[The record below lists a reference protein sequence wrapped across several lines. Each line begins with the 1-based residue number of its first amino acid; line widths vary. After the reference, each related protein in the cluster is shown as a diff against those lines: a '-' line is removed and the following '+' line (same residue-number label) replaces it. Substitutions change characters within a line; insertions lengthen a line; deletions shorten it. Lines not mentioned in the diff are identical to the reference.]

1 VAVPA
6 GTGTGGAPVGV
17 QLVAPAG
24 ADAGLLVAAARAAG
38 HLR

>member
-6 GTGTGGAPVGV
+6 GAGASGAPVGV

-24 ADAGLLVAAARAAG
+24 ADAALLAAAATAAR
-38 HLR
+38 HLG